1 MTSKKSTYYTIVTC
15 KMKFYGN
22 KKTRKNSAK
31 MCKILYLSAKDIK
44 CKYVDTIYLQEI
56 F

>member
-15 KMKFYGN
+15 KMKFCVT
-22 KKTRKNSAK
+22 KKRKNSTK